1 MLFITSLLV
10 EDFRHSLIV
19 LILLQKPWISATI
32 RIAPALFVCYTIL
45 NYANISVSN

>member
-1 MLFITSLLV
+1 LLV

-32 RIAPALFVCYTIL
+32 RIAPAWFVCYTIL